1 MLYISESVWEVP
13 GGKSAQSGHTRQY
26 HSPCFH
32 KHWGTSNWD
41 EWDVTAFVV
50 GPFHRITCRWWPSSV
65 TLTEGDLDSRPCI
78 WSLLYSFY
86 VWCLSA
92 QFHQYSSVVLL
103 CFINQAVTFNL
114 PRLPLSSLDPL
125 CDRNEDENEE
135 IIFSF
140 GWNIFLKGQ
149 FTPKNTY
156 YLDPVDLHSMG
167 KNCLNILQNI
177 LFCVPQ
183 KKERHSGLKWHKA
196 V

>member
-1 MLYISESVWEVP
+1 MYLKFIIFILRLVFKCTISLIFFC
-13 GGKSAQSGHTRQY
+13 G
-26 HSPCFH
+26 
-32 KHWGTSNWD
+32 
-41 EWDVTAFVV
+41 
-50 GPFHRITCRWWPSSV
+50 
-65 TLTEGDLDSRPCI
+65 LTV
-78 WSLLYSFY
+78 FT
-86 VWCLSA
+86 
-92 QFHQYSSVVLL
+92 

-156 YLDPVDLHSMG
+156 YLDPVDLHCMG

-183 KKERHSGLKWHKA
+183 KKERHSGLK
-196 V
+196 